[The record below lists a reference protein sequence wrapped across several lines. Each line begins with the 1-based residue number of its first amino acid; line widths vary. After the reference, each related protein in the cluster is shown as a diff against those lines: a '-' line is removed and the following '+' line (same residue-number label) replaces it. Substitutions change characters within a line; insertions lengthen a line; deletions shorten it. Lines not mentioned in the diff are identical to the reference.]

1 MRWIKIIGLLF
12 FVCFKQ
18 KTTNPLRIRIF
29 LERAGG
35 AFIKFGQILAL
46 RQDFL
51 PFGYVV
57 ELLKLLNRIPETPF
71 EKMKIVFIE
80 ETGVDIDKFFKEFD
94 SKPIASASIG
104 QVYQAYLMDGTKV
117 AVKIQRPEIKE
128 VFEADFRLMMLVAKI
143 IDFFRI
149 FSTVH
154 MVELVTDF
162 INWTRRELDFTF
174 ESKNGEIFYKH
185 SDSHPKTIIPRQYP
199 ELSRPRVLVQE
210 FIEDE
215 MPIDKIISGQI
226 KKNILFER
234 GINVDEMV
242 YYLIFDE
249 MRQYFIDGFFHA
261 DPHPANLAFLPGNNL
276 AYFDFGIVG
285 EAGPYRSL
293 FLKIIYG
300 VAQKDSDYLCDHFLE
315 FGQSVMEEELKLYL
329 QANPS
334 KKHKYR
340 KIFDKIRYLIAKEF
354 KQDIKNILDPWFEK
368 ARSPYASISEKSIA
382 PVFFKII
389 REAERYGVRLPRDVI
404 LFFRA
409 FFILDMVSLQLSP
422 GFDIIKSL
430 NIFFSSYPIEY
441 IEELILVGEH
451 ESKVG
456 KKIIPLEDIDWETFK
471 ENIFIE
477 RERKMA
483 MEEILV
489 DMVTLY
495 SEKYDEVRLLL
506 KTVN

>member
-1 MRWIKIIGLLF
+1 M
-12 FVCFKQ
+12 
-18 KTTNPLRIRIF
+18 TNPIKLRIF
-29 LERAGG
+29 LEGAGG

-51 PFGYVV
+51 SFEYVV
-57 ELLKLLNRIPETPF
+57 ELLKLLNHIPEVPF
-71 EKMKIVFIE
+71 ERMKKVFVE
-80 ETGVDIDKFFKEFD
+80 ETGRDIDIFFKEFNP
-94 SKPIASASIG
+94 KPIASASIG
-104 QVYQAYLMDGTKV
+104 QVYKAYLKDGTRV
-117 AVKIQRPEIKE
+117 AVKIQRPEIKK
-128 VFEADFRLMMLVAKI
+128 VFEADFKMMMFVAKI

-185 SDSHPKTIIPRQYP
+185 SDNHPRTIIPRQYP

-215 MPIDKIISGQI
+215 MPVDKIISNQ
-226 KKNILFER
+226 KEKDILFEK
-234 GINVDEMV
+234 GIDVDKLV

-285 EAGPYRSL
+285 EAGPHRSL

-300 VAQKDSDYLCDHFLE
+300 VAQRDSDYLCDHFLE
-315 FGQSVMEEELKLYL
+315 FGQNVMEEELKLYL
-329 QANPS
+329 QAYPS
-334 KKHKYR
+334 KRYKYR

-354 KQDIKNILDPWFEK
+354 KQDIKNILDPWFDK
-368 ARSPYASISEKSIA
+368 TKSPYASIRDKSIA
-382 PVFFKII
+382 PVFFRII
-389 REAERYGVRLPRDVI
+389 KEAERYGVHLPRDVI
-404 LFFRA
+404 LFFRS

-430 NIFFSSYPIEY
+430 NIFFNSYPLEY
-441 IEELILVGEH
+441 IEELILEGEH
-451 ESKVG
+451 EREVG
-456 KKIIPLEDIDWETFK
+456 KKIIPLEDINWETFK

-477 RERKMA
+477 REKKMV

-495 SEKYDEVRLLL
+495 SERYDEVRLLL
-506 KTVN
+506 KTIR